1 MQITFLQNL
10 VSNRV
15 FCFVLNFRIADD
27 VVLLSESLQEISD
40 MLLELSESRKVAG
53 LKIRQRAGRGVS
65 QSFNTEMS

>member
-40 MLLELSESRKVAG
+40 MLLELSRKVAG
-53 LKIRQRAGRGVS
+53 LKIRQCAGRGVS